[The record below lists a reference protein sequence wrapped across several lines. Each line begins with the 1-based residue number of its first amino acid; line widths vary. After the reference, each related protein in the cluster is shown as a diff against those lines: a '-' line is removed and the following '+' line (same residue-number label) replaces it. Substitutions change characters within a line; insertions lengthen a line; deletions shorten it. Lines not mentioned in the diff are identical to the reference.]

1 MISSQNN
8 IRKYRSKGH
17 EQVSSRSQ
25 IKWEISSQFFSL
37 LRKPELYHKH
47 AWDCHCTFRK
57 VFAPCDILFVQ
68 NSKKRE
74 FITPRRFPQTG
85 LIFREKK
92 WHLTFYMHSSEN
104 RAGIFFNNS
113 RKLHWNP
120 DPVKLS
126 FVLLAAQCCGFLF
139 AFLHQF
145 VCFQE
150 NGKKKSSS
158 KRTNVLL
165 VLVPLNCIG

>member
-1 MISSQNN
+1 MNKFQVEVRSSGKFRQSFLAFLENLN
-8 IRKYRSKGH
+8 CIIKMH
-17 EQVSSRSQ
+17 EIV
-25 IKWEISSQFFSL
+25 I
-37 LRKPELYHKH
+37 
-47 AWDCHCTFRK
+47 
-57 VFAPCDILFVQ
+57 APSEKFLPQCDILFVQ

-104 RAGIFFNNS
+104 RAGYFFHNS

-145 VCFQE
+145 VYFQE
-150 NGKKKSSS
+150 NCKKNLVASE
-158 KRTNVLL
+158 RTF
-165 VLVPLNCIG
+165 CSC

>member
-1 MISSQNN
+1 MNKFQVEVRSSGKFRQSFLAFLENLN
-8 IRKYRSKGH
+8 CIIKMH
-17 EQVSSRSQ
+17 EIV
-25 IKWEISSQFFSL
+25 I
-37 LRKPELYHKH
+37 
-47 AWDCHCTFRK
+47 
-57 VFAPCDILFVQ
+57 APSEKFLPQCDILFVQ

-104 RAGIFFNNS
+104 RAGFFFNNS

-145 VCFQE
+145 VYFQE
-150 NGKKKSSS
+150 NGKKNLVASE
-158 KRTNVLL
+158 RTF
-165 VLVPLNCIG
+165 CSC

>member
-1 MISSQNN
+1 MNKFQVEVRSSGKFRQSFLAFLENLN
-8 IRKYRSKGH
+8 CIIKMH
-17 EQVSSRSQ
+17 EIV
-25 IKWEISSQFFSL
+25 I
-37 LRKPELYHKH
+37 
-47 AWDCHCTFRK
+47 
-57 VFAPCDILFVQ
+57 APSEKFLPQCDILFVQ

-104 RAGIFFNNS
+104 RAGYFFHNS

-145 VCFQE
+145 VYFQE

-165 VLVPLNCIG
+165 VLVPLNCIW

>member
-1 MISSQNN
+1 MNKFQVEVRSSGKFRQSFLAFLENLN
-8 IRKYRSKGH
+8 CIIKMH
-17 EQVSSRSQ
+17 EIV
-25 IKWEISSQFFSL
+25 I
-37 LRKPELYHKH
+37 
-47 AWDCHCTFRK
+47 
-57 VFAPCDILFVQ
+57 APSEKFLPQCDILFVQ

-104 RAGIFFNNS
+104 RAGYFFHNS

-145 VCFQE
+145 VYFQE
-150 NGKKKSSS
+150 NGKKNLVASE
-158 KRTNVLL
+158 RTF
-165 VLVPLNCIG
+165 CSC

>member
-1 MISSQNN
+1 MNKFQVEVRSSGKFRQSFLAFLENLN
-8 IRKYRSKGH
+8 CIIKMH
-17 EQVSSRSQ
+17 EIV
-25 IKWEISSQFFSL
+25 I
-37 LRKPELYHKH
+37 
-47 AWDCHCTFRK
+47 
-57 VFAPCDILFVQ
+57 APSEKFLPQCDILFVQ

-104 RAGIFFNNS
+104 RAGYFFHNS

-145 VCFQE
+145 VYFQE

>member
-1 MISSQNN
+1 MNKFQVEIRSSGIFRQNFLAFLEN
-8 IRKYRSKGH
+8 LNCIIKMH
-17 EQVSSRSQ
+17 EIV
-25 IKWEISSQFFSL
+25 I
-37 LRKPELYHKH
+37 
-47 AWDCHCTFRK
+47 
-57 VFAPCDILFVQ
+57 APSEKFLPQCDILFVQ

-104 RAGIFFNNS
+104 RAGYFFHNS

-145 VCFQE
+145 VYFQE

-165 VLVPLNCIG
+165 VLVPLNCIW

>member
-1 MISSQNN
+1 MNKFQVEVRSSGKFRQSFLAFLENL
-8 IRKYRSKGH
+8 ICIMKMH
-17 EQVSSRSQ
+17 EIV
-25 IKWEISSQFFSL
+25 I
-37 LRKPELYHKH
+37 
-47 AWDCHCTFRK
+47 
-57 VFAPCDILFVQ
+57 APSEKFLPQCDILFVQ

-104 RAGIFFNNS
+104 RAGYFFHYS

-145 VCFQE
+145 VYFQE
-150 NGKKKSSS
+150 NGKKNLVASE
-158 KRTNVLL
+158 RTF
-165 VLVPLNCIG
+165 CSC

>member
-1 MISSQNN
+1 MNKFQVEVRSSGKFRQSFLAFLENLN
-8 IRKYRSKGH
+8 CIIKMH
-17 EQVSSRSQ
+17 EIVIAPSE
-25 IKWEISSQFFSL
+25 KFL
-37 LRKPELYHKH
+37 LQ
-47 AWDCHCTFRK
+47 
-57 VFAPCDILFVQ
+57 CDILFVQ

-104 RAGIFFNNS
+104 RAGYFFHNS

-145 VCFQE
+145 VYFQE
-150 NGKKKSSS
+150 NGKKNLVASE
-158 KRTNVLL
+158 RTF
-165 VLVPLNCIG
+165 CSC